1 MSRSEKTNFPK
12 AGQPGAQ
19 DRDKTKTTDA
29 QTSVFP
35 TQPKMVS
42 PLGIVCPSSSHSP
55 VIYEASEK
63 APVPQSFGEVMF
75 VNSTLVRINEVFS
88 EEMENELR
96 TLLADKVP
104 FSLMQT
110 GAETGRPVLK
120 FNHKDQKWEV
130 ASRPVTQSTSLQFS
144 GCRHLIPGEKWE
156 PPSSSETNGWWSED
170 YNSNWAS
177 GEKLHDDAK
186 LHSLSWHQ
194 GKGEK
199 CYHGNRVSR
208 NGEDEQSYVSGNSR
222 SQRSIAFSSSGQ
234 RVLPKYLCKFP
245 IGIKIEEANGYNFDL
260 RKKILGSGGKNMK
273 WIIAQTEGVK
283 LRLRG
288 QGSGFFEDNG
298 QESEERLVL
307 HLSAPE
313 KRAYSRVKAAVTKLL
328 DEVYDEFY
336 KLTGCQ
342 VQVRVLEHPLNH
354 KLK

>member
-144 GCRHLIPGEKWE
+144 
-156 PPSSSETNGWWSED
+156 D
-170 YNSNWAS
+170 
-177 GEKLHDDAK
+177 
-186 LHSLSWHQ
+186 
-194 GKGEK
+194 
-199 CYHGNRVSR
+199 
-208 NGEDEQSYVSGNSR
+208 
-222 SQRSIAFSSSGQ
+222 
-234 RVLPKYLCKFP
+234 
-245 IGIKIEEANGYNFDL
+245 
-260 RKKILGSGGKNMK
+260 
-273 WIIAQTEGVK
+273 
-283 LRLRG
+283 
-288 QGSGFFEDNG
+288 
-298 QESEERLVL
+298 
-307 HLSAPE
+307 
-313 KRAYSRVKAAVTKLL
+313 
-328 DEVYDEFY
+328 
-336 KLTGCQ
+336 
-342 VQVRVLEHPLNH
+342 
-354 KLK
+354 